1 MNREKIIKMLRKF
14 TMTLLITVAIVFG
27 GNLNT
32 HQKYSTLSYKPTM
45 ECVTTSAMVTG
56 KVTGTNAPHGWY
68 MERLN
73 NLANAHGKQLHI
85 ISGYRSIEEQ
95 TVLYNNSDKS
105 GRLVAPPGYSR
116 HNAGLAVDV
125 TSEWAKN
132 LTNPE
137 LAKYGLHK
145 PMCYENWHI
154 EPLETQGKST
164 QQLIQQYG
172 RP

>member
-1 MNREKIIKMLRKF
+1 MNREKIIKMLRKY
-14 TMTLLITVAIVFG
+14 MITLLITLQMFTFVSS
-27 GNLNT
+27 LNISRIP
-32 HQKYSTLSYKPTM
+32 STLSKPTT

-68 MERLN
+68 IDRLN
-73 NLANAHGKQLHI
+73 NLATAHNKQLHI
-85 ISGYRSIEEQ
+85 ISGYRSVEEQ
-95 TVLYNNSDKS
+95 AVLWNNSDKS
-105 GRLVAPPGYSR
+105 GKLVAPPGFSR

-137 LAKYGLHK
+137 LAPYGLHK
-145 PMCYENWHI
+145 PMVYEDWHI

>member
-1 MNREKIIKMLRKF
+1 MNREKIKKILREYII
-14 TMTLLITVAIVFG
+14 TLLITIQMFTFM
-27 GNLNT
+27 GNLNMPLK
-32 HQKYSTLSYKPTM
+32 HLNLSKPTT
-45 ECVTTSAMVTG
+45 ECITTSTMVTG
-56 KVTGTNAPHGWY
+56 KVTGTSAPHGWY
-68 MERLN
+68 IDRLN
-73 NLANAHGKQLHI
+73 NLANAPNKQLNI
-85 ISGYRSIEEQ
+85 ISGYRSVEEQ
-95 TVLYNNSDKS
+95 TILWNNSDKS
-105 GRLVAPPGYSR
+105 GRLVAPPGFSR

-137 LAKYGLHK
+137 LAAYGLHK
-145 PMCYENWHI
+145 PMCYESWHI